1 MTWPLSDFR
10 SQGKRGASVHV
21 PSRDTHNTCALLF
34 LLAPPPCPH
43 ALLPCTT
50 TAQLSLP
57 HPSRPPLTIAP
68 PGRELASEAADG
80 FTVTVSAAA
89 AALHFTF
96 PLLTTLCISVTQK
109 RRAHVPFKKCTKYEG
124 VACRRLG

>member
-21 PSRDTHNTCALLF
+21 PSRDTHTHKNTCALLF

-57 HPSRPPLTIAP
+57 HPSRPPLTTAP

-89 AALHFTF
+89 GALQFYLPIADHSVHFA
-96 PLLTTLCISVTQK
+96 L
-109 RRAHVPFKKCTKYEG
+109 RRDDARACLVQDVYEI
-124 VACRRLG
+124 